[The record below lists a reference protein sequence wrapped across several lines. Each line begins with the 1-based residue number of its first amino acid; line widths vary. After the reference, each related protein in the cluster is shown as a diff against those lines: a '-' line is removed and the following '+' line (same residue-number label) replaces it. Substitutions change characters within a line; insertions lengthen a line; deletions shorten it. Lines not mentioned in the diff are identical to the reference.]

1 MARFARSLRQGC
13 RRRAGETGERS
24 CKVLEADVDS
34 ENEVTS
40 PAVPDSRRSE
50 MLAFIAGAGTAS
62 VAELAREFN
71 VSPVTVHRDLQH
83 LAERGAIQR
92 VRGGARAAPV
102 LEPIVW
108 ATDWGSRITHAWPA
122 KQAMAR
128 SALELIESG
137 DTLFLDSST
146 TCFALAK
153 EIEANPPRALTIV
166 TNSPAI
172 IHEVRLEPLHIIVV
186 PGEIDQNLSAITGRW
201 TEEFLSQLNF
211 STAFI
216 SCIGVTPE
224 QGLMSNQRN
233 LSDTLRAAAASASK
247 TIALV
252 DSSKF
257 DLHGLTGI
265 VGLDRLES
273 IITDAA
279 LAPVIA
285 ERYRRAGVQLV
296 LAPSRP
302 DATASEPHTLKE
314 AP

>member
-1 MARFARSLRQGC
+1 
-13 RRRAGETGERS
+13 
-24 CKVLEADVDS
+24 
-34 ENEVTS
+34 
-40 PAVPDSRRSE
+40 
-50 MLAFIAGAGTAS
+50 MLAFIAQAGTAS

-71 VSPVTVHRDLQH
+71 VSPVTIHRDLQH
-83 LAERGAIQR
+83 LAERGAVQR
-92 VRGGARAAPV
+92 VRGGARAAPAQK
-102 LEPIVW
+102 PIVGR
-108 ATDWGSRITHAWPA
+108 TDWGSRITHAWPA
-122 KQAMAR
+122 KQAIAR
-128 SALELIESG
+128 AALERIESG

-172 IHEVRLEPLHIIVV
+172 IHEVRLEPLHLLVA

-224 QGLMSNQRN
+224 QGLMTNQRN
-233 LSDTLRAAAASASK
+233 LSDALRAACASASK

-252 DSSKF
+252 DSAKF
-257 DLHGLTGI
+257 ELQGLTGI
-265 VGLDRLES
+265 IGLDRVDS

-279 LAPVIA
+279 LAPPTA
-285 ERYRRAGVQLV
+285 ERFRRTGVQLV
-296 LAPSRP
+296 LSPSRP
-302 DATASEPHTLKE
+302 EARPAPAGPEAIASAPQPSEE

>member
-1 MARFARSLRQGC
+1 MA
-13 RRRAGETGERS
+13 EE
-24 CKVLEADVDS
+24 DS
-34 ENEVTS
+34 GVEVTS
-40 PAVPDSRRSE
+40 PAVPDSRRAE
-50 MLAFIAGAGTAS
+50 MLAFIAEAGTAS
-62 VAELAREFN
+62 VAVLAREFN

-83 LAERGAIQR
+83 LAERGAVQR

-102 LEPIVW
+102 LEPTVW

-128 SALELIESG
+128 TALGRIESG

-172 IHEVRLEPLHIIVV
+172 IHEVRLGPLHIIVA

-216 SCIGVTPE
+216 SCVGITAD

-233 LSDTLRAAAASASK
+233 LSDTLRVASASASK

-257 DLHGLTGI
+257 EHHGLTGI
-265 VGLDRLES
+265 VGLDGLDS

-279 LAPVIA
+279 LAPQAA
-285 ERYRRAGVQLV
+285 ERFRRTGVRLV
-296 LAPSRP
+296 VSPL
-302 DATASEPHTLKE
+302 
-314 AP
+314 

>member
-1 MARFARSLRQGC
+1 
-13 RRRAGETGERS
+13 
-24 CKVLEADVDS
+24 VDS
-34 ENEVTS
+34 DVEVTS

-50 MLAFIAGAGTAS
+50 ILAFISAAGTAS

-71 VSPVTVHRDLQH
+71 VSPVTIHRDLQH
-83 LAERGAIQR
+83 LAERGAVER
-92 VRGGARAAPV
+92 VRGGARAARV
-102 LEPIVW
+102 LEPMVW

-128 SALELIESG
+128 TALGRIESG

-172 IHEVRLEPLHIIVV
+172 IHEVRLEPLHIIVA

-233 LSDTLRAAAASASK
+233 LSDTLRVACASASK
-247 TIALV
+247 TVALV

-257 DLHGLTGI
+257 ELHGLTGI

-273 IITDAA
+273 VITDAELSPA
-279 LAPVIA
+279 TA
-285 ERYRRAGVQLV
+285 ERFRRTGVQLV
-296 LAPSRP
+296 LSPSRTE
-302 DATASEPHTLKE
+302 ATPSEPAALKE